1 MKCGSAVVMIAWAL
15 SCDIMVVVDGGSI
28 SSFFSFFYVSTLLS
42 LALERYFWLLDY
54 KTVYSIIAK

>member
-1 MKCGSAVVMIAWAL
+1 MIAWAL

-28 SSFFSFFYVSTLLS
+28 SSFFSFLYVSTLLS